1 MRYALSEK
9 DKENPDNEI
18 LQGSPDF
25 KVRSVGRK
33 KADGGGDGNI

>member
-9 DKENPDNEI
+9 DKENPDNEV

-25 KVRSVGRK
+25 KVR
-33 KADGGGDGNI
+33 GGGKRKACSMVVGIS